1 MSPAHI
7 AVAVAAV
14 LCWTVSTITGAL
26 LIGIM
31 LV

>member
-1 MSPAHI
+1 MSATHI
-7 AVAVAAV
+7 AVAVATV
-14 LCWTVSTITGAL
+14 LCWTVSFVSGTL